1 MYKIG
6 LFLFAVLPALGLAQS
21 QPQPLV
27 FGINEGVTYRIAASE
42 VRERYREIADDLTKL
57 LKRPVRVEYMEE
69 YVQMGKDLDAAR
81 YDLAYVHPAHYAI
94 RAIDKAHYRLVA
106 VTKGGSAVTQRR

>member
-6 LFLFAVLPALGLAQS
+6 LFLFAILPAVSLAQGR
-21 QPQPLV
+21 PQPLV

-57 LKRPVRVEYMEE
+57 LKRPVRIVGGFIRGNTAVLLVSGDSVAGSLAGEALLMKE
-69 YVQMGKDLDAAR
+69 KDAWHVDDELM
-81 YDLAYVHPAHYAI
+81 DLAV
-94 RAIDKAHYRLVA
+94 R
-106 VTKGGSAVTQRR
+106 